1 MSSNPVS
8 TRPRTDFAV
17 AVALSLLVTDRRAQ
31 GYLSDSVSASGTSDD
46 EDFLEPEQPAIEED
60 QDAEIEAARDEQ
72 PYDALVSNLQWDEDL
87 TPGPSGQ
94 PTVPSRGPFLLP
106 QRTSSQAT
114 EAPARSP
121 TMRIQK
127 AEERTPLLTT
137 PTDKTYLR
145 HPEIAST
152 TVATLPV
159 EEPAAE
165 RVMARRPSQLSV
177 GRSIRRPTGKSKTIS
192 GHSTYG
198 QTVRACMYRM
208 GMYQ

>member
-1 MSSNPVS
+1 MSA
-8 TRPRTDFAV
+8 RPQYQFNV

-46 EDFLEPEQPAIEED
+46 EDFLEPEEPTIEED
-60 QDAEIEAARDEQ
+60 RDAEIEAAREEQ

-94 PTVPSRGPFLLP
+94 PTAPSRRPFLLP

-114 EAPARSP
+114 ETTARSP
-121 TMRIQK
+121 AMHTPK
-127 AEERTPLLTT
+127 AEERTPLLRT
-137 PTDKTYLR
+137 PTDKSYLR
-145 HPEIAST
+145 HPETAPT

-159 EEPAAE
+159 EDPAAE
-165 RVMARRPSQLSV
+165 RVMTRRPSQLSV
-177 GRSIRRPTGKSKTIS
+177 GRTTRRPGGKYKGIS

-198 QTVRACMYRM
+198 QTVGTRVC
-208 GMYQ
+208 Q